1 MRKTGMKFVAAL
13 ALFTAASGPV
23 HANDP
28 PAPVARA
35 APITA
40 TTLDPA
46 LRRMMVNLGS
56 AMLAGFAGS
65 MAAGSPE
72 AYDPGPLLEKTIRGA
87 LASREFNN
95 VVDAI
100 VAQALAG
107 GGDGASALPP
117 EMRALL
123 AAGVKGLVGM
133 ARNEIL
139 REFSAGAAP

>member
-1 MRKTGMKFVAAL
+1 MRKTGMKLVAAL
-13 ALFTAASGPV
+13 AMVTAAGGAV
-23 HANDP
+23 HANDQ
-28 PAPVARA
+28 PAPVART
-35 APITA
+35 APIAT

-46 LRRMMVNLGS
+46 LQRMLMGLGS

-72 AYDPGPLLEKTIRGA
+72 AYDPGPLLEKTIRQA
-87 LASREFNN
+87 LTSREFNSA
-95 VVDAI
+95 VDAI

-107 GGDGASALPP
+107 GGDGPSALPP

-123 AAGVKGLVGM
+123 AAAIKGVVGR
-133 ARNEIL
+133 ARNEML

>member
-1 MRKTGMKFVAAL
+1 MRKTGMKLVAAL

-35 APITA
+35 APIAA

-46 LRRMMVNLGS
+46 LRRVMMGLGS

-65 MAAGSPE
+65 MASGSAE
-72 AYDPGPLLEKTIRGA
+72 AYDPGPILEKTIRQA

-95 VVDAI
+95 AVDAI

-123 AAGVKGLVGM
+123 AAAIKGVVGM

>member
-1 MRKTGMKFVAAL
+1 MRKTGMKFAAAL

-35 APITA
+35 APIAT

-46 LRRMMVNLGS
+46 LQRMLMGLGS

-72 AYDPGPLLEKTIRGA
+72 SYDPGPLLEKTIRGA
-87 LASREFNN
+87 LTSREFNN
-95 VVDAI
+95 AVDGI
-100 VAQALAG
+100 VARALAG
-107 GGDGASALPP
+107 ADGASALPP
-117 EMRALL
+117 EMRAML
-123 AAGVKGLVGM
+123 AAAIKGVVGM
-133 ARNEIL
+133 ARNEML